1 MSISYDTQLKMIQE
15 VRNKRR
21 AKSLEEKWAREEKIN
36 RKFGVY
42 RKKDKTVDPVKVAR
56 KVSDEELKKILQNN

>member
-1 MSISYDTQLKMIQE
+1 MSISYETQLKMIQE

-21 AKSLEEKWAREEKIN
+21 AKSLAEKWAREEKIN
-36 RKFGVY
+36 KEFGVY
-42 RKKDKTVDPVKVAR
+42 SKEDKAVDLVKVAR